1 METMR
6 EYGNGEARMEEEL
19 LHIVIQLVDV
29 WSTMSAVSESEEIPS
44 IREAPTMNMEI
55 NRMCLIQ
62 WAREYILSE
71 QEDLWE
77 FLKDRIK

>member
-1 METMR
+1 METMS
-6 EYGNGEARMEEEL
+6 ECGNGETKMEEEL

-29 WSTMSAVSESEEIPS
+29 WSTMSAVSESEKIPS
-44 IREAPTMNMEI
+44 IREAPTMNVEI

-62 WAREYILSE
+62 WAREYILSG